1 MTNRPPYQPRT
12 DVPYFEHQRIFQPQ
26 IRELDYAALFWKTG
40 TGKTRSD
47 LEDTA
52 WQYSQDKI
60 DTCLII
66 APAEVHRRTWVEQQ
80 GPRWLNIPGA
90 RLLAFQSKS
99 SSSQDTWREQLDM
112 LEYPGFKLIAMYF
125 EAISSQ
131 SGFEYFKD
139 VLKHGGRVKVGI
151 DESHRIMS
159 PGSVVSTRLRK
170 ACRDVAIRRIMT
182 ATPTGNGL
190 ENLYS
195 QFDFLSPSILDVS
208 TYAEYK
214 AMFVH
219 EILVEGTKFK
229 KITGY
234 RNVKYLN
241 KRIAPYTFVA
251 KKPEGMPKQHFVTV
265 PTTLSEEQWKHYHEM
280 KSDYQT
286 QLRNG
291 HWVDGELGIV
301 RLKRLQQI
309 VAGHLPIPDP
319 QNERK
324 NRQVLPLDCPRV
336 TDAIEI
342 VKGCPEKVIL
352 WAQEHYEIERI
363 FAALKLAGIGAVMYY
378 GKVKK
383 GIQRDHNIDQF
394 EEDPNTKVLVA
405 NDAVGG
411 TGLTIVGK
419 VAPVMDQIFYSHTWS
434 RLLREQCEG
443 RNHRE
448 DIKAFGV
455 EQCTYHDLIAYGTT
469 DLRIR
474 RRVQLKNDIAALV
487 ENPTEVAKLLDEDLD
502 YVIDGTPVNV

>member
-1 MTNRPPYQPRT
+1 MTRPPFQPRT
-12 DVPYFEHQRIFQPQ
+12 DVPYFEHQLRFQPQ
-26 IRELDYAALFWKTG
+26 IRELEYAALFWKTG

-52 WQYSQDKI
+52 WQYSNDKI
-60 DTCLII
+60 DTCVVL

-80 GPRWLNIPGA
+80 GPRWLTVPNA

-99 SSSQDTWREQLDM
+99 SSSTERWREQY
-112 LEYPGFKLIAMYF
+112 EIFNHQGLILVAMYF

-131 SGFEYFKD
+131 SGFDYFKD
-139 VLKHGGRVKVGI
+139 LLAHRDRIKVTI
-151 DESHRIMS
+151 DESHRIMT
-159 PGSVVSTRLRK
+159 PGSAVSTRLRK
-170 ACRDVAIRRIMT
+170 SCRNTAVRRIMT

-190 ENLYS
+190 ENLYA
-195 QFDFLSPSILDVS
+195 QFDFLSPKILDVS

-219 EILVEGTKFK
+219 EIQVEGTRFK

-234 RNVKYLN
+234 KNVKWLN
-241 KRIAPYTFVA
+241 KRIAPYVFVA
-251 KKPEGMPKQHFVTV
+251 KKPESMPKQHFVTV
-265 PTTLSEEQWKHYHEM
+265 PTTMSDEQWKHYHEL
-280 KSDYQT
+280 KHDYQT
-286 QLRNG
+286 QLRSG
-291 HWVDGELGIV
+291 HWVDAELGIV

-309 VAGHLPIPDP
+309 VAGHLPIPSEID
-319 QNERK
+319 ERK
-324 NRQVLPLDCPRV
+324 NRQVLPLDAPRV
-336 TDAIEI
+336 SDAVEL

-352 WAQEHYEIERI
+352 WAQEHYEIERLH
-363 FAALKLAGIGAVMYY
+363 AALKAAGVGSVMYY
-378 GKVKK
+378 GRVKK
-383 GIQRDHNIDQF
+383 GIQRDQNIDQF
-394 EEDPNTKVLVA
+394 EEDPETKVLVA

-419 VAPVMDQIFYSHTWS
+419 CAPVMDQIFYSHTWS

-469 DLRIR
+469 DIRIR
-474 RRVQLKNDIAALV
+474 RRVQIKNDIAAMI
-487 ENPTEVAKLLDEDLD
+487 EDPTEVAKLLDDDID
-502 YVIDGTPVNV
+502 YVIDDTPVNV